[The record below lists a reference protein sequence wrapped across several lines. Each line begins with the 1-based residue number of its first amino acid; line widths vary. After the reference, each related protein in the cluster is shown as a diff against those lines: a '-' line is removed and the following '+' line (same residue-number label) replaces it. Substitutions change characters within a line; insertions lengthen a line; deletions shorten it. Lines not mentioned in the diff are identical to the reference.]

1 MARKQ
6 NPGATR
12 ADWARFVA
20 LGLQAD
26 LLPVVSDLAVPIG
39 KGSTLSALGKTPSLV
54 RADGTACGL
63 AKWTQRTST
72 ADEIRAW
79 SADPRHGICVQT
91 RRARAIDVDIP
102 DAAVSA
108 QVRAAVEALLGPL
121 PCRGRADSGKL
132 LLALRVQGEFTKRI
146 LRCAGGAIEFLA
158 TGQQFIAVGTHPSGA
173 RYVWDGLDAGIPEV
187 QPAEFE
193 ELWSL
198 LADNFALQPGE
209 ARTVQAGG
217 LAVHSDAAGMS
228 DADLRACLA
237 ELDPS
242 DEHDAWLTVGMALH
256 HETQGERFDLWDDWS
271 SMGDGYPGTEAL
283 QARWNSFGQRADGPE
298 VTWRTLVGRA
308 AKVAGEEGRTL
319 QVDAYRAPADD
330 FEPVVVECDPVS
342 GDPWPEF
349 LRDKA
354 GRIEATISNATAALA
369 HAGFCGARLGFDA
382 FKASNMIAFT
392 RAQEWRPVKDTD
404 TTQLR
409 INIEARGFKA
419 PGRELVRDAMLR
431 VAEDRQFDSAQQ
443 WGTGLKWDGVPR
455 VERCMVDY
463 FRAPDTDYSRAVSL
477 YLWTA
482 LAGRLLVPGEEVHMV
497 PVLVGQQGSGKT
509 QGVRALA
516 PEPDA
521 FVEIN
526 LEHRDDNLARA
537 LRGKLVGELGELRG
551 LQGRDGEAI
560 KAWLSRSVEEW
571 TPKYQEFTVKFPRRV
586 VFIGTTNT
594 DEFLADDTGERRW
607 LPIRVGVTDLP
618 RLRADRD
625 QMWAEA
631 IVLHRAGGVQ
641 WQAAQQQAKE
651 VHAEFK
657 VSTSDTWTD
666 TLRTWLL
673 AEDDDGFTQGAGPR
687 WKGRLKM
694 VDVMTSG
701 LRMPTD
707 RQNTGTMKRAA
718 SALTALGFTKTRATR
733 AEGGKTVWVCVKNNA
748 FTD

>member
-1 MARKQ
+1 MARTS
-6 NPGATR
+6 NIGATR
-12 ADWARFVA
+12 ADWAHFVA

-26 LLPVVSDLAVPIG
+26 LLPVVSDLAVAI
-39 KGSTLSALGKTPSLV
+39 SADSKLTELGKTPSLV
-54 RADGTACGL
+54 KTDGTACGL
-63 AKWTQRTST
+63 AKWTARTTS
-72 ADEIRAW
+72 ADEVRAW

-91 RRARAIDVDIP
+91 RAVRALDVDID
-102 DAAVSA
+102 DAEVSA
-108 QVRAAVEALLGPL
+108 QVRAAAEALLGPL
-121 PCRGRADSGKL
+121 PCRGRANSGKL
-132 LLALRVQGEFTKRI
+132 LMALHMPGEFTKRVI
-146 LRCAGGAIEFLA
+146 KTPHGKIEFLA
-158 TGQQFIAVGTHPSGA
+158 TGQQFVAVGTHPSGA
-173 RYVWDGLDAGIPEV
+173 RYRWEGLGASLPGV

-193 ELWSL
+193 ELWTL
-198 LADNFALQPGE
+198 LAEQFGVEPETTQQSVGAG
-209 ARTVQAGG
+209 TQA
-217 LAVHSDAAGMS
+217 DPPRGMS
-228 DADLRACLA
+228 DHDLRACLA

-242 DEHDAWLTVGMALH
+242 ADHDAWLTVGMALH

-271 SMGDGYPGTEAL
+271 SLGDGYPGTEAL

-298 VTWRTLVGRA
+298 VTWHALVGRA
-308 AKVAGEEGRTL
+308 AKVAAGEGRTL
-319 QVDAYRAPADD
+319 QVDAYRAPTDD
-330 FEPVVVECDPVS
+330 FDVVVAEVDPAS
-342 GDPWPEF
+342 GEPWPEF
-349 LRDKA
+349 LRDKN

-369 HAGFCGARLGFDA
+369 HAGFCGARLGFDE
-382 FKASNMIAFT
+382 FKASNMIAFSK
-392 RAQEWRPVKDTD
+392 AHAWRPVKDTD

-419 PGRELVRDAMLR
+419 PGRELIRDAMLR
-431 VAEDRQFDSAQQ
+431 VAEDHQFDSAQQ
-443 WGTGLKWDGVPR
+443 WASTLRWDGVPR
-455 VERCMVDY
+455 VERCLIDC
-463 FRAPDTDYSRAVSL
+463 FRTEDNPYARSVSL

-497 PVLVGQQGSGKT
+497 PVLVGDQGSGKT

-607 LPIRVGVTDLP
+607 LPIRVGATDLP
-618 RLRADRD
+618 RLRTERD
-625 QMWAEA
+625 QLWAEA
-631 IVLHRAGGVQ
+631 LALHRAGGVQ
-641 WQAAQQQAKE
+641 WRAAQDQARE

-657 VSTSDTWTD
+657 VATSDTWTD
-666 TLRTWLL
+666 VLRTWLL
-673 AEDDDGFTQGAGPR
+673 AEDDDGFSHGAGPR
-687 WKGRLKM
+687 WKGRLKLAE
-694 VDVMTSG
+694 VMTSG
-701 LRMPTD
+701 LRMPVD

-718 SALTALGFTKTRATR
+718 SALTALGFVKAWATK
-733 AEGGKTVWVCVKNNA
+733 AEGGKVVWVCAKNNA
-748 FTD
+748 FTH